1 MNEEF
6 EIKLSER
13 LKQLGYIPQTAAIA
27 YNILVKSI
35 KDKETILYLL
45 EGAIRSTLGF
55 IVATDQRCYYVGID
69 KYQKPFIESLDYDQ
83 IFRIT
88 IVESFFPTAEI
99 NVITNS
105 ALKEIHIKGCDP
117 KSAKEFVELI
127 LLLNPNTNK

>member
-6 EIKLSER
+6 ELKLSER

-55 IVATDQRCYYVGID
+55 VVATDQRCYYVGID
-69 KYQKPFIESLDYDQ
+69 KYQNPFIESLDYDQ
-83 IFRIT
+83 IFRIG
-88 IVESFFPTAEI
+88 IVESFFPSAEI
-99 NVITNS
+99 HVITNTS
-105 ALKEIHIKGCDP
+105 LKEINIKGCDP

-127 LLLNPNTNK
+127 LLLNPKANK

>member
-6 EIKLSER
+6 ELKLSER

-55 IVATDQRCYYVGID
+55 VVATDQRCYYVGID
-69 KYQKPFIESLDYDQ
+69 KYQNPFIESLDYDQ
-83 IFRIT
+83 IFRIG
-88 IVESFFPTAEI
+88 IVESFFPTSEI
-99 NVITNS
+99 HVITNTS
-105 ALKEIHIKGCDP
+105 LKEINIKGCDP

-127 LLLNPNTNK
+127 LLLNPKANK